1 MTPITS
7 IKIVSAFFVSMVFVA
22 HSVSEETLPTTVTTT
37 ETITVPLANKPASDI
52 SRPKRGQSEAKVLKL
67 FGEPIKRHPAR
78 GKPPISKWDFPQ
90 FTVVFESGYVI
101 HTVVKTNDQ

>member
-1 MTPITS
+1 MNPITT
-7 IKIVSAFFVSMVFVA
+7 IKIVSAFLVSMIFVA
-22 HSVSEETLPTTVTTT
+22 PSISEETMTTTVTTT

-52 SRPKRGQSEAKVLKL
+52 NRPKRGQSEAKVLKQ

-101 HTVVKTNDQ
+101 HTVIKANDQ